1 MIINDS
7 VELSITDNLSA
18 SAKISDSIE
27 FISLDVLNACNKIND
42 NIELLSAD
50 VLNTCN
56 RINDNIELL
65 SADNLK
71 NAVKITDQVALDFI
85 DILRFKIKIQDELFR
100 QGKQYTYNEIIIKFH
115 DLSKIVDNFLP
126 DWYTLRYLQ
135 KESILDRASVARVA
149 IALSNLLRLAVE
161 NEIDEIHYVTLRI
174 RKIFIEEVNKDVFVI
189 TDY

>member
-7 VELSITDNLSA
+7 VGLSITDNLITS
-18 SAKISDSIE
+18 
-27 FISLDVLNACNKIND
+27 VKIND
-42 NIELLSAD
+42 NIEFLSTD

-56 RINDNIELL
+56 KTNDNIELL
-65 SADNLK
+65 GADSLE
-71 NAVKITDQVALDFI
+71 NAVKITDQVALNIVDN
-85 DILRFKIKIQDELFR
+85 LRFKIKIQDELFKT
-100 QGKQYTYNEIIIKFH
+100 GKQYTYNELIVKFH

-161 NEIDEIHYVTLRI
+161 NEIDEIHFVTLRF
-174 RKIFIEEVNKDVFVI
+174 RKIFIEEVNKDIFVI